1 MPITQIN
8 CPQCRQPIQADVQQV
23 FDLSTDPAAKNRL
36 LSGQV
41 NVARCPSCGFNG
53 ALSTPVVYHD
63 ASKELL
69 LTFVPPEL
77 ALPRDEQE
85 KVIGSLIKQVVDA
98 LPAEERKGYLFNPQA
113 SLTYQGMLERILEED
128 GITKEMIDAQQKRM
142 SLVQRLATITDDE
155 ALAMVVKEDEA
166 LIDKDF
172 FGLLSQLIQ
181 VSAAQGDEQ
190 GAALLAGLQ
199 KKLMPLTEAGREL
212 QKQSEEVEKVVA
224 NLRGAGK
231 DLNRESLL
239 EMVIAA
245 ESDLQV
251 EAYVNMTRPVMD
263 YEFFLALSGKI
274 DAAEGDEKER
284 LTVLREKL
292 QEVIQSI
299 DEQVAE
305 RINMARKNVDL
316 LVGVKENLPQ
326 IIVQNLQAIDDYF
339 LQALS
344 MEMDEANKKQDTARL
359 EKLKEI
365 MNVVQDVLQAASIGP
380 DGVLLEAL
388 MEMETPEERLEVM
401 HENADKITPEFIEA
415 VTGFMMKLENA
426 ESEEEKALREKVR
439 AIYREALRFSMKSQ
453 MEK

>member
-1 MPITQIN
+1 MPVTQIN

-63 ASKELL
+63 PSKELL

-85 KVIGSLIKQVVDA
+85 KVIGGLIKQVVDA
-98 LPAEERKGYLFNPQA
+98 LPAEQRKGYLFNPQA
-113 SLTYQGMLERILEED
+113 ALTYQGLLERILAED

-155 ALAMVVKEDEA
+155 ALETVVKEEEA
-166 LIDKDF
+166 LIDKEF

-181 VSAAQGDEQ
+181 VSASQGDEQ
-190 GAALLAGLQ
+190 GAGLLAGLQ

-284 LTVLREKL
+284 LTALREKL

-299 DEQVAE
+299 DDQVAE
-305 RINMARKNVDL
+305 RVNMARKNVDI

-326 IIVQNLQAIDDYF
+326 IIVQNLPAIDDYF
-339 LQALS
+339 LQALAVE
-344 MEMDEANKKQDTARL
+344 MEEADKKKDTARL

-365 MNVVQDVLQAASIGP
+365 MAVVEDVLQAASLGP

-388 MEMETPEERLEVM
+388 LEVETPEERKAVM
-401 HENADKITPEFIEA
+401 EENADKITPEFIES

-426 ESEEEKALREKVR
+426 ESEEEKGLKEKVHT
-439 AIYREALRFSMKSQ
+439 IYREALRFSMKSQ